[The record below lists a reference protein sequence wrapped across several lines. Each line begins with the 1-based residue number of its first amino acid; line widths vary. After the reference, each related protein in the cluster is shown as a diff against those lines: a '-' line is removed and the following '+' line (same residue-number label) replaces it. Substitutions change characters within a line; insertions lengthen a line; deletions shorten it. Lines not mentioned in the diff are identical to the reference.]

1 MAGEGELVGGGPH
14 LMKQMAVLLT
24 AVFLA
29 AFAAVAMSAVEP
41 EVAAADSTIR
51 SCTGTKITLKTI
63 EPRRG
68 TTHILNFAV
77 HPCYPTRIPYPQ
89 RTLHGAA
96 CLTNKRLL
104 RNFKK
109 SESNVVEDVDMGEQR

>member
-1 MAGEGELVGGGPH
+1 
-14 LMKQMAVLLT
+14 MKQMAVLLT

-63 EPRRG
+63 EKTMLGRHNRKRASHGLPR
-68 TTHILNFAV
+68 LCV
-77 HPCYPTRIPYPQ
+77 HPKLQRLPGPTRW
-89 RTLHGAA
+89 T
-96 CLTNKRLL
+96 
-104 RNFKK
+104 
-109 SESNVVEDVDMGEQR
+109 